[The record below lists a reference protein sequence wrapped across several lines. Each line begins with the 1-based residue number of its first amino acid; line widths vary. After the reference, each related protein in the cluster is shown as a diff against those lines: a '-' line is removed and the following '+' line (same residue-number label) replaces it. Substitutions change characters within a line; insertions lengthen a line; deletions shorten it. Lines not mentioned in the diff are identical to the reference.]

1 MFHPL
6 REGGKLGAFNYKQI
20 NPFAKYGFIPLNSL
34 PHFGYLTASPRSARR
49 SSSLREGG
57 DVRVNAEILNVYISP
72 SGGCGRDGG
81 GGVFARDREMEICSL
96 SPGRELYARVDPFV
110 QIAATN
116 FKKNM
121 SSPSSQLSSPPRRIP
136 SFRRTLMRKIS
147 KRRSSSSLADPLNR
161 QKRHRMPPRYSRAEG
176 FDPLPNDEGTSR
188 LPSTWVKTNP

>member
-81 GGVFARDREMEICSL
+81 GGCLHEIEKWRFAASL
-96 SPGRELYARVDPFV
+96 
-110 QIAATN
+110 
-116 FKKNM
+116 
-121 SSPSSQLSSPPRRIP
+121 
-136 SFRRTLMRKIS
+136 
-147 KRRSSSSLADPLNR
+147 LAGNYTR
-161 QKRHRMPPRYSRAEG
+161 G
-176 FDPLPNDEGTSR
+176 
-188 LPSTWVKTNP
+188 